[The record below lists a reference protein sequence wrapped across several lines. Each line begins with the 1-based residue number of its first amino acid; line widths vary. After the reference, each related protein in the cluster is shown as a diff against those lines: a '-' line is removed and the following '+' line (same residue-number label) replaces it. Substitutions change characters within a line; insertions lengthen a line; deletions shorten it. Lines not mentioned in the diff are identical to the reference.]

1 MSNNTSITRNISRR
15 RVTGLEIPVGVDID
29 VKLDNWKYYRRGIIH
44 VERRPSIDG
53 REDIFYKFYWFDKKD
68 KRQHYRCIGPGDIHD
83 VRLV

>member
-1 MSNNTSITRNISRR
+1 MPVTRIVSPDYTYSLQ
-15 RVTGLEIPVGVDID
+15 VPVDVDID